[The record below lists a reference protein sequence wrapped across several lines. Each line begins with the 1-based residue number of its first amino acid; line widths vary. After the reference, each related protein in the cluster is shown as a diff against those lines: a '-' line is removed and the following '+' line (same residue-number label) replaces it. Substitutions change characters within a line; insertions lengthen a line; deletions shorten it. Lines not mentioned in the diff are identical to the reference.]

1 MKEKLLCIK
10 NILIEA
16 DKENWSLPDDVV
28 SRLMKEELFILEIF
42 SREELINKSTHL
54 EFLLNTPHLEK
65 EIKKQLLIKLIK
77 IGQEMRLVCK
87 QEAFHRYVVSIIA
100 FSNLEPSKEQLEK
113 FVDATRNRADHEYF
127 TDIITVLGK
136 IGIEKKEILT
146 VLDGI
151 PIEKPETNSFATYN
165 IVRIIDLRST
175 YEWIKKN
182 KISREDFLEY
192 LSSSI
197 KNEKL
202 SQLLLENEFKKLEL
216 NTQDFK
222 MIMNDFK
229 EQQESFTEL
238 EYEILNSYYFL
249 EQVNEKR
256 MTVSRLL
263 NFIQEQKS
271 KEDIL
276 PIQIFN
282 HLLPGEWNRKVDSI
296 EFSKQIAAIIH
307 QEKKGYSEGISR
319 LLNDSS
325 IPSRFSEKNMEE
337 RKTQFLSLLTYL
349 LQLDTTQFPYFMR
362 IVNSGILKSEKG
374 IQDITDY
381 LKQFE
386 KLSPRLLSTFSEAIA
401 SYSVRT
407 TTYDSAY
414 YDLYPYLI
422 QKLSDRVTQEEK
434 EKLETALSI
443 LGNEK
448 SEANCTN
455 NIRNIQEIIDLLFET
470 KYDWQRKNIQEVA
483 LDKYP
488 ADIKNNTYLMIIK
501 YMAEMKQ
508 RDKKEFPPKPPTSRY
523 RHFQA
528 QIDEVN
534 AMLEELEQPKTK
546 RKKIGE

>member
-28 SRLMKEELFILEIF
+28 SQLMKEELSTLEILNN
-42 SREELINKSTHL
+42 EALINKSTHL

-65 EIKKQLLIKLIK
+65 KVKKQLLNKLIE
-77 IGQEMRLVCK
+77 IGQEMRLVCDR
-87 QEAFHRYVVSIIA
+87 EAFHRYVVSITM
-100 FSNLEPSKEQLEK
+100 FSNLEPTEEQLEK
-113 FVDATRNRADHEYF
+113 FVEATRDRADHEYF

-151 PIEKPETNSFATYN
+151 PIEKPDENSFATYN
-165 IVRIIDLRST
+165 IVRIIDLKST

-202 SQLLLENEFKKLEL
+202 SELLLENNFKELKL
-216 NTQDFK
+216 NTEDFK
-222 MIMNDFK
+222 RIVNDFK

-238 EYEILNSYYFL
+238 EYEILNSYRFL
-249 EQVNEKR
+249 EEVKEKR

-263 NFIQEQKS
+263 AFIQEQKS

-296 EFSKQIAAIIH
+296 EFSKQIATIIH
-307 QEKKGYSEGISR
+307 QEKKDYPKEISR
-319 LLNDSS
+319 LLENYN
-325 IPSRFSEKNMEE
+325 IPLRFSEKNKKEG
-337 RKTQFLSLLTYL
+337 KTQFLSLLTYL

-362 IVNSGILKSEKG
+362 IVNSGILGSKKN
-374 IQDITDY
+374 IPDIIDY

-386 KLSPRLLSTFSEAIA
+386 TLNSYLLSIFSKTID
-401 SYSVRT
+401 SYSART
-407 TTYDSAY
+407 IEDDSAY

-422 QKLSDRVTQEEK
+422 QKLSDESPLERK
-434 EKLETALSI
+434 EKLEVALSI
-443 LGNEK
+443 IDNKKRE
-448 SEANCTN
+448 EDCTMDVKT
-455 NIRNIQEIIDLLFET
+455 IQEIIDLIFET
-470 KYDWQRKNIQEVA
+470 KYDWQRKNIQEIA

-488 ADIKNNTYLMIIK
+488 ADIKNDTYLMMIK

-508 RDKKEFPPKPPTSRY
+508 RNKNELPPKPPTPRY